1 MRIRILKV
9 VVWVVCAVPAA
20 MLLYRVFVTGD
31 LGVNP
36 VETLQTE
43 TGRPAL
49 QLLLATLTITPLR
62 RITGWS
68 QLIRLRRMLGL
79 WTFAYAVVHF
89 SIYLV
94 FDRFFSLSGI
104 IEDVALRRFILAGMV
119 ALLCMLP
126 LALTSTKGWIRRL
139 GGKRWQR
146 LHRLIYVAAIAGALH
161 FIWKEKVL
169 TVETVSYFAITTL
182 LIGYRVVEA
191 VRRRNRNA
199 SAKAASAA

>member
-1 MRIRILKV
+1 
-9 VVWVVCAVPAA
+9 
-20 MLLYRVFVTGD
+20 
-31 LGVNP
+31 
-36 VETLQTE
+36 LQTE
-43 TGRPAL
+43 TGQPTL
-49 QLLLATLTITPLR
+49 QILLATLAITPLR

-169 TVETVSYFAITTL
+169 TLETLTYFVLVTGL
-182 LIGYRVVEA
+182 LGFRVVEA
-191 VRRRNRNA
+191 LRKRAPR
-199 SAKAASAA
+199 AKVANTA